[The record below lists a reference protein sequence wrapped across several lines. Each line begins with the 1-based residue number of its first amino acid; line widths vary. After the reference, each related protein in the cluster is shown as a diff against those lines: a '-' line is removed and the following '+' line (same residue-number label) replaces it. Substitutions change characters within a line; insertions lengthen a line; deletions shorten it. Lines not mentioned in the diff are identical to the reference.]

1 MKKFMPTFLAAFVG
15 TWVAFLIIGV
25 VIFIC
30 GMIMLTS
37 LSFSSINTGTI
48 ASVSNNSVLVL
59 NLKGTITERPY
70 SITWQ
75 DYLNDTEAPLN
86 LYDIVRAI
94 DNAATDS
101 KISGIYIR
109 CNAASSG
116 LATSTAIR
124 DALVKFK
131 KDSGKWIYAYG
142 DMIAQNDYYI
152 SSVADS
158 IFMNPVGMLDIH
170 GLTSGTMFFK
180 GLLDKLGV
188 EMQII
193 RVGTYKSAVEPF
205 MLTSMSDASRLQ
217 TQTYINN
224 IWGYLKKEM
233 SVSRQLSA
241 TAVDDFANNLDTFK
255 DPQVTVDEHFI
266 DGLCYAHEF
275 DDKLK
280 AVCGLSDSDDLSLIS
295 VQQYCT
301 TLKPSTN
308 KSANKIAVLY
318 ACGEI
323 NVTGTAQGINSTDI
337 VPEIL
342 ELAKNDDIKGLVL
355 RVNSPGGSA
364 YASEQIWEALEMFK
378 KEGKPFAVSM
388 GDLAAS
394 GGYYISCGANRIF
407 AEPTTLTGSIGIYGM
422 VPSFEG
428 LMTDKL
434 GLTVDMVTTNKES
447 DFTVYKPMT
456 PTQRN
461 AMQLNVN
468 RGYELFTK
476 RCADGRKME
485 LDTLK
490 SIAEGRVWDASDALR
505 IGLIDEF
512 GDVDSAVEWVATA
525 ADVQNDY
532 TTEVYPKQEDD
543 FMSLLYSVLYESSY
557 KTQMKKEFGML
568 YEYMEEV
575 RTLLNR
581 DRLQCRMETTY
592 IN

>member
-1 MKKFMPTFLAAFVG
+1 MKKFMSTFLAAFVG
-15 TWVAFLIIGV
+15 TWVAFLVIGV
-25 VIFIC
+25 VIFVC

-37 LSFSSINTGTI
+37 MSFSAINTSTV
-48 ASVSNNSVLVL
+48 SVSDNSVLVL

-75 DYLNDTEAPLN
+75 DYVNDSETPLN
-86 LYDIVRAI
+86 LYDILRAI

-101 KISGIYIR
+101 KITGIYIR

-158 IFMNPVGMLDIH
+158 IYMNPVGMLDIH
-170 GLTSGTMFFK
+170 GLSSGTMFFK

-224 IWGYLKKEM
+224 IWGYIKKQM
-233 SVSRQLSA
+233 SVARQLSA
-241 TAVDDFANNLDTFK
+241 TAVDNYADSLNTFK

-280 AVCGLSDSDDLSLIS
+280 AACGLSETDELSMIS
-295 VQQYCT
+295 IQQYCT
-301 TLKPSTN
+301 TLKQPK

-323 NVTGTAQGINSTDI
+323 NVNGSDQDISSADI

-342 ELAKNDDIKGLVL
+342 DLAKDDDIKGLVL

-364 YASEQIWEALEMFK
+364 YASEQIWEALETFK
-378 KEGKPFAVSM
+378 KAGKPFAVSM

-394 GGYYISCGANRIF
+394 GGYYISCGADRIF

-447 DFTVYKPMT
+447 NFSVYKPMT
-456 PTQRN
+456 PAQRN

-476 RCADGRKME
+476 RCADGRKMD
-485 LDTLK
+485 LDSLK

-512 GDVDSAVEWVATA
+512 GNVDSAVEWVATA

-532 TTEVYPKQEDD
+532 MKEVYPKQKND
-543 FMSLLYSVLYESSY
+543 FMNLLYSVLYESSY

-568 YEYMEEV
+568 YEYMEEI
-575 RTLLNR
+575 RTLLDR

>member
-1 MKKFMPTFLAAFVG
+1 M
-15 TWVAFLIIGV
+15 
-25 VIFIC
+25 
-30 GMIMLTS
+30 
-37 LSFSSINTGTI
+37 
-48 ASVSNNSVLVL
+48 
-59 NLKGTITERPY
+59 
-70 SITWQ
+70 
-75 DYLNDTEAPLN
+75 
-86 LYDIVRAI
+86 
-94 DNAATDS
+94 
-101 KISGIYIR
+101 
-109 CNAASSG
+109 
-116 LATSTAIR
+116 
-124 DALVKFK
+124 
-131 KDSGKWIYAYG
+131 
-142 DMIAQNDYYI
+142 
-152 SSVADS
+152 
-158 IFMNPVGMLDIH
+158 
-170 GLTSGTMFFK
+170 
-180 GLLDKLGV
+180 
-188 EMQII
+188 
-193 RVGTYKSAVEPF
+193 
-205 MLTSMSDASRLQ
+205 
-217 TQTYINN
+217 
-224 IWGYLKKEM
+224 
-233 SVSRQLSA
+233 
-241 TAVDDFANNLDTFK
+241 
-255 DPQVTVDEHFI
+255 
-266 DGLCYAHEF
+266 
-275 DDKLK
+275 
-280 AVCGLSDSDDLSLIS
+280 
-295 VQQYCT
+295 
-301 TLKPSTN
+301 KPSTN

-323 NVTGTAQGINSTDI
+323 NVTGTAQGINSADI

-485 LDTLK
+485 LDSLK

-512 GDVDSAVEWVATA
+512 GNVDSAVEWVATA